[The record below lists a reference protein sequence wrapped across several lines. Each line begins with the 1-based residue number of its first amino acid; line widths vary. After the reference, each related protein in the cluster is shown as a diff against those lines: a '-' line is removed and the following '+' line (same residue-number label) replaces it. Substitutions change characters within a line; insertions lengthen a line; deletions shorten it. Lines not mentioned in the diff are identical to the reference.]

1 MLATNKEPQ
10 MSLIQKSH
18 INEHKEQ
25 TDRKNSSPFKC
36 LYIYYNGIKR
46 EHTQYRS
53 FKIKMATNFQKSM
66 QEAHR
71 HGNSRTGRR
80 FILDTLSN

>member
-10 MSLIQKSH
+10 MSLIQKSR

-53 FKIKMATNFQKSM
+53 F
-66 QEAHR
+66 
-71 HGNSRTGRR
+71 
-80 FILDTLSN
+80 